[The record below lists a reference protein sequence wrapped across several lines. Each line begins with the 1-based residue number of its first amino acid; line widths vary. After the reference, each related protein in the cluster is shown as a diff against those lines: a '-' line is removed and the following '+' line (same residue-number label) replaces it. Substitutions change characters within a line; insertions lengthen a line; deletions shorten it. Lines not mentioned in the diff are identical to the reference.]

1 MAIKFFQTRCNKC
14 HTTENFKIGH
24 DDSEES
30 LDKAVEHLQGKTQIQ
45 VRSILRK
52 HKVDTAEFGFALY
65 HCPKCQ
71 ILYNPYAVRVEYD
84 DIMVF
89 QPFYKC
95 SVCDTTLQKATQA
108 IENYACKQCA
118 GKQLSRIDY

>member
-1 MAIKFFQTRCNKC
+1 MAIETFQTRCKNC
-14 HTTENFKIGH
+14 HAAENFKIGH
-24 DDSEES
+24 DDSEDS

-52 HKVDTAEFGFALY
+52 HKVDTAEYGFALY

-71 ILYNPYAVRVEYD
+71 TLYNPYAVRVEYD
-84 DIMVF
+84 DIMMF

-95 SVCDTTLQKATQA
+95 PQCDSTLHKATSP
-108 IENYACKQCA
+108 IENYACKQC
-118 GKQLSRIDY
+118 GEKQLSRIDF